1 MDTQNPSAPSRA
13 QSRPTGKNHPRSGG
27 GLLHE
32 NTRHTTRFTV
42 IGNHLAQHPDL
53 SLVAIG
59 LATHIQ
65 SLPKGAQV
73 CIKSLTARFK
83 EGSTR
88 IADAMRELQ
97 AHGYLRR
104 EVERV
109 SGGRV
114 ITRTISCNQPG
125 ARPDRTHTEPA
136 PPKKPRPTRKKPL
149 PAVPRPGYPAPQ
161 LLQQATDLLA
171 RLHRDDPRL
180 LMSACDAAHL
190 APGVATWLER
200 EVPATLVREALTRD
214 LPDEPLHR
222 PAALLAHRLTAQL
235 PPPPPR
241 RAPAPS
247 PDVRHPLRNCDGCD
261 HAFRSPDPG
270 DRCRDCRSEVPEDA

>member
-1 MDTQNPSAPSRA
+1 
-13 QSRPTGKNHPRSGG
+13 
-27 GLLHE
+27 
-32 NTRHTTRFTV
+32 V
-42 IGNHLAQHPDL
+42 IGNHLAQHPEM
-53 SLVAIG
+53 SLLAIG
-59 LATHIQ
+59 LGTHIQ

-73 CIKSLTARFK
+73 DIKSLTARFK

-88 IADAMRELQ
+88 IAAAMREL
-97 AHGYLRR
+97 ADHGFLRR

-125 ARPDRTHTEPA
+125 ARHDRAHTEPA

-149 PAVPRPGYPAPQ
+149 PSVPRPGYPAPQ

-180 LMSACDAAHL
+180 LLSACDAAHL
-190 APGVATWLER
+190 APGVAAWPER

-222 PAALLAHRLTAQL
+222 PAALLAQRLTAQL
-235 PPPPPR
+235 PPLPPR
-241 RAPAPS
+241 RSAAPP

-261 HAFRSPDPG
+261 HAFPLPRPQGPLP
-270 DRCRDCRSEVPEDA
+270 RLPIRDSGGRLA

>member
-1 MDTQNPSAPSRA
+1 MKDP
-13 QSRPTGKNHPRSGG
+13 H
-27 GLLHE
+27 
-32 NTRHTTRFTV
+32 
-42 IGNHLAQHPDL
+42 QHPDL

-59 LATHIQ
+59 LATRIQ

-88 IADAMRELQ
+88 IAAAMLEL
-97 AHGYLRR
+97 ADHGSLRR
-104 EVERV
+104 EVERAC
-109 SGGRV
+109 GGRV

-125 ARPDRTHTEPA
+125 AGRSPREADRPAA
-136 PPKKPRPTRKKPL
+136 PPKQPKKPHPPRKKPL

-161 LLQQATDLLA
+161 LLQRATDLLA
-171 RLHRDDPRL
+171 RVHRDDPRL
-180 LMSACDAAHL
+180 LLSACDAAHL
-190 APGVATWLER
+190 APGVAAWLER

-235 PPPPPR
+235 PPPPPPYQTAAATAEPR
-241 RAPAPS
+241 EPP
-247 PDVRHPLRNCDGCD
+247 
-261 HAFRSPDPG
+261 
-270 DRCRDCRSEVPEDA
+270 